1 MRGLRTE
8 HSKKHEILKEGE
20 KMVKG
25 IPNKQMPKLPKS
37 EKEAEVLERCRS
49 GLSDVEPR
57 VTVGNRLTGVFGA
70 KLQVTEL

>member
-1 MRGLRTE
+1 
-8 HSKKHEILKEGE
+8 
-20 KMVKG
+20 MVKG

-49 GLSDVEPR
+49 GLSDVKTR